1 MFHSGA
7 KLLGST
13 RSVLLQ
19 RYWAQHVPFC
29 CNVAELTACSILVQ
43 RYWGD
48 CMLHS
53 VAVLLGWLHVAFW
66 CSVVRVIACCIL
78 LQCYWADCMFH
89 DLCLFEIFCV
99 PVLHSC
105 MFVLLYRNRLLQI
118 KVEICWESLWVV
130 FFNPH
135 GRSMSVAFL
144 NLFLYAD
151 WDLSSSHPLSRHPP
165 PPAPL
170 VHPPLPMH
178 SQKRSL
184 DSMFSSE
191 VDVAEWLNWH
201 PYVHRLVFGTAGLQF
216 SPCWTLVHRCA
227 LS

>member
-1 MFHSGA
+1 
-7 KLLGST
+7 
-13 RSVLLQ
+13 
-19 RYWAQHVPFC
+19 
-29 CNVAELTACSILVQ
+29 
-43 RYWGD
+43 
-48 CMLHS
+48 MLHS

-151 WDLSSSHPLSRHPP
+151 WDLSSSHPLSRPP
-165 PPAPL
+165 PPPPSCTHPSRCIVKTKKKPWFYVQFRGGCGRVVKLTPL
-170 VHPPLPMH
+170 RSSSCVWH
-178 SQKRSL
+178 SGITVQSL
-184 DSMFSSE
+184 LDPGSSLCF
-191 VDVAEWLNWH
+191 VLIIIVKYLKIANLH
-201 PYVHRLVFGTAGLQF
+201 YKIRV
-216 SPCWTLVHRCA
+216 RCA
-227 LS
+227 VQKGRV